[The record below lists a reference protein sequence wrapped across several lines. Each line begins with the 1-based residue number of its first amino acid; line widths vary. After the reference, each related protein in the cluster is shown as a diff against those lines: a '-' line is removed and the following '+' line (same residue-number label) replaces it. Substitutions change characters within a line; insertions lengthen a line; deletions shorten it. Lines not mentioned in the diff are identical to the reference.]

1 MKRGSLAILVLAFIV
16 ASCEQKEDTTAVR
29 SALEKMDA
37 QFAEAFNKKD
47 VDGVMAPYWNS
58 PELITFYPDT
68 TIQGYDALKDSW
80 QKTFD
85 MVDVKKF
92 EITESHIE
100 VGEHMA
106 YDWGFWTYV
115 FQPKG
120 GPEMSI
126 NNGRYLQVWAHKDGK
141 WVVVAD
147 HASAPLPPP
156 QPQAVPATHMMGNMK
171 MK

>member
-1 MKRGSLAILVLAFIV
+1 
-16 ASCEQKEDTTAVR
+16 
-29 SALEKMDA
+29 MDA

-68 TIQGYDALKDSW
+68 TLRGYDALKASW
-80 QKTFD
+80 QTTFEN
-85 MVDVKKF
+85 VDVKKF
-92 EITESHIE
+92 EMTESHIE

-120 GPEMSI
+120 GPEIAI

-141 WVVVAD
+141 WVIVVD

-156 QPQAVPATHMMGNMK
+156 QPQAVSATEKMGTMK

>member
-1 MKRGSLAILVLAFIV
+1 MKQTILVLFFLLFIV
-16 ASCEQKEDTTAVR
+16 VGCEQKEDPGAVK
-29 SALEKMDA
+29 SVIEKTDA

-47 VDGVMAPYWNS
+47 VEGVMAPYWNS
-58 PELITFYPDT
+58 PELIAFYPDT
-68 TIQGYDALKDSW
+68 TIRGYDALRDSW

-100 VGEHMA
+100 VGQHMA
-106 YDWGFWTYV
+106 YEWGFWTYV

-120 GPEMSI
+120 GPEIAI

-141 WVVVAD
+141 WVIVAD
-147 HASAPLPPP
+147 HGSAPVSPPP
-156 QPQAVPATHMMGNMK
+156 PSAHAIHEKMGK